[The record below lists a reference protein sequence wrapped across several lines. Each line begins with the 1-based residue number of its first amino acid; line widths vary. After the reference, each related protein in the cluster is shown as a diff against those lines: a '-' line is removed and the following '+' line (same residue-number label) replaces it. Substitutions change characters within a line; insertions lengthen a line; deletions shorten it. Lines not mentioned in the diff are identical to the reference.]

1 MDAIVVMN
9 SATPRIQ
16 SGLFSAK
23 TQSNKNGLLNIVEDD
38 FLPTD
43 INVPGC
49 TDIGI
54 RGLRFNATLTPIDNT
69 TDFFT
74 NPNRA
79 YLDYDKTGSRI
90 KVRFF
95 RPGDRFVP
103 LGMKGSKK
111 LKSFFIDEKIPQNE
125 RRLVPLLT
133 SKGENI
139 IWVYEK
145 RIGENYRVTD
155 KTRKVLMLEGE
166 WS

>member
-1 MDAIVVMN
+1 
-9 SATPRIQ
+9 
-16 SGLFSAK
+16 
-23 TQSNKNGLLNIVEDD
+23 
-38 FLPTD
+38 
-43 INVPGC
+43 
-49 TDIGI
+49 
-54 RGLRFNATLTPIDNT
+54 LTPIDNT

-79 YLDYDKTGSRI
+79 YLDFDKTGSRI

-133 SKGENI
+133 SKDEDI

-155 KTRKVLMLEGE
+155 KTRRILMLEG
-166 WS
+166 SGVKDSIQNNLTLR